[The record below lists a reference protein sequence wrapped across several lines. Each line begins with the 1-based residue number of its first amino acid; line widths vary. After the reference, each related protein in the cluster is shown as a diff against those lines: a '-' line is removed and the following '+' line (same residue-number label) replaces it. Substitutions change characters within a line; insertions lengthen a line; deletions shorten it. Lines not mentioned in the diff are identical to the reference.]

1 MQTCRCD
8 VEKDQLYRLIST
20 LRLHAI
26 LVFGVV
32 KTKEKV
38 IYALHTAEKADN
50 ARAFGPVCMTHADF
64 PKAALLLKEV
74 IMSADTV
81 LALPTFASLPHLA
94 AAMMDAGLPQHMRDR
109 ALSGLVG
116 EKFRSMA
123 LKAEATSAHLLPET
137 PFDHLTGDPR
147 QN

>member
-1 MQTCRCD
+1 
-8 VEKDQLYRLIST
+8 
-20 LRLHAI
+20 
-26 LVFGVV
+26 
-32 KTKEKV
+32 
-38 IYALHTAEKADN
+38 
-50 ARAFGPVCMTHADF
+50 MTHADF

-123 LKAEATSAHLLPET
+123 ERAELSHGHVLAQT
-137 PFDHLTGDPR
+137 PFDHLIGDPR